1 MTKKIEPIPFAGMV
15 EIEEDDNEVSGK
27 QYFAKTQKEVAN
39 ELGVT
44 RTAVGLVEK
53 KAMKKFKE
61 KFLAKF
67 KKDDFI

>member
-15 EIEEDDNEVSGK
+15 EVDDEPEVSIK
-27 QYFAKTQKEVAN
+27 NDFAKTQKEVAN

-44 RTAVGLVEK
+44 RTAVGLIEK
-53 KAMKKFKE
+53 KAMKRFRQ

>member
-53 KAMKKFKE
+53 KAMKRFKQ

>member
-1 MTKKIEPIPFAGMV
+1 MTKKIEPIPFVGMV
-15 EIEEDDNEVSGK
+15 EIEEDDVSDK
-27 QYFAKTQKEVAN
+27 IDFAKTQKEVAN

-44 RTAVGLVEK
+44 RTAVGLIEK
-53 KAMKKFKE
+53 KAMKRFRQ